1 MILAWYDPTNHH
13 VSTDKND
20 PMFTPLGQLWP
31 LHRMP
36 SQERKMNDF
45 ERGWKAAI
53 DEAEQV
59 MVKCQLIPLMT
70 PPDHPLFQL
79 FFALKDSVVKLRDVL
94 PTEADL

>member
-1 MILAWYDPTNHH
+1 
-13 VSTDKND
+13 
-20 PMFTPLGQLWP
+20 
-31 LHRMP
+31 
-36 SQERKMNDF
+36 MNDF
-45 ERGWKAAI
+45 ESGWERGWKAAI

>member
-1 MILAWYDPTNHH
+1 
-13 VSTDKND
+13 
-20 PMFTPLGQLWP
+20 
-31 LHRMP
+31 
-36 SQERKMNDF
+36 MNDF

-53 DEAEQV
+53 DEAEQAIV
-59 MVKCQLIPLMT
+59 GCQLIPLMT

>member
-1 MILAWYDPTNHH
+1 MTNC
-13 VSTDKND
+13 VKQ
-20 PMFTPLGQLWP
+20 GEW
-31 LHRMP
+31 LHSIIKGGREARM
-36 SQERKMNDF
+36 SGMNDY

>member
-1 MILAWYDPTNHH
+1 MTNC
-13 VSTDKND
+13 VKQGEWLNSIIKE
-20 PMFTPLGQLWP
+20 GREA
-31 LHRMP
+31 RM
-36 SQERKMNDF
+36 SGMNDY

>member
-1 MILAWYDPTNHH
+1 MTNC
-13 VSTDKND
+13 VKQ
-20 PMFTPLGQLWP
+20 GEW
-31 LHRMP
+31 LHSIIKGGREARM
-36 SQERKMNDF
+36 SGMNDY

-79 FFALKDSVVKLRDVL
+79 FFALKDSVVQLRDVL

>member
-1 MILAWYDPTNHH
+1 MTNC
-13 VSTDKND
+13 VKQ
-20 PMFTPLGQLWP
+20 GEW
-31 LHRMP
+31 LHSIIKGGREARM
-36 SQERKMNDF
+36 SGMNDY

-70 PPDHPLFQL
+70 PPDHPLLQL